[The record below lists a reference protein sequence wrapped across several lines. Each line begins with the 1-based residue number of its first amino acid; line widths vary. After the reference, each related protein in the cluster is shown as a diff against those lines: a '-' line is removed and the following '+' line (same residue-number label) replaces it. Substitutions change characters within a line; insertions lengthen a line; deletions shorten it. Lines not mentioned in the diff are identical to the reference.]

1 MAKMIYGVVLLL
13 AFTSCRTKQDLS
25 YFDDIRYSTSGS
37 IWLSDYSIKIEPE
50 DELMITV
57 SSEVPAATAQYNL
70 PLSNPTAQSSL
81 PSTTLSLNQGESQS
95 PSSLRQPTYVV
106 DKEGNI
112 DFPVLGAIHVA
123 GLTTSELKEYLKG
136 AISRDVIDPHVRVA
150 LINFKVNVLGEV
162 TNPQILTVPG
172 ERFTIMEALAAC
184 GDLTPYGQRDNVI
197 VMREQSDGTVAY
209 QRLNLHDSSIISSPY
224 YYLKQNDVVYVEPNE
239 IKQNNSK
246 YDQQNGYKLSVI
258 STIVSACSVIASLI
272 IALAVK

>member
-37 IWLSDYSIKIEPE
+37 IRLSDYSIKIEPE

>member
-1 MAKMIYGVVLLL
+1 MAKMIYAVVLLL

-25 YFDDIRYSTSGS
+25 YFDDIRYSTSGN
-37 IWLSDYSIKIEPE
+37 IRLSDYSIKIEPE

-70 PLSNPTAQSSL
+70 PLSNPTAQNSL
-81 PSTTLSLNQGESQS
+81 SSTTLSLNQGESQS
-95 PSSLRQPTYVV
+95 PSSLRQPTYIV
-106 DKEGNI
+106 DKKGNI
-112 DFPVLGAIHVA
+112 DFPVLGSIHVA
-123 GLTTSELKEYLKG
+123 GMTTSELKEYLKG

-162 TNPQILTVPG
+162 TTPQILTVPG

-258 STIVSACSVIASLI
+258 STIVSACSVIASLV
-272 IALAVK
+272 IALVVK